1 MRGFGQAAT
10 GAKIYTD
17 FYVYSA
23 VFAALAFG
31 ASATQNITVQADSDF
46 ILQKLTYQADIAAG
60 NVTDSSRIIPLVTVL
75 ITDSGSGRQIM
86 DRAIPVATFFGTG
99 NLPFILPNPK
109 VFKARANITIQATN
123 YSAGTTYNLYLSLI
137 GIKTFSA

>member
-1 MRGFGQAAT
+1 MRGLGQAVS

-23 VFAALAFG
+23 VFTALAVG

-46 ILQKLTYQADIAAG
+46 ILQKLTYQADIGAAAM
-60 NVTDSSRIIPLVTVL
+60 TDSSRVVPLVTVL

-99 NLPFILPNPK
+99 KLPFILPNPK

-123 YSAGTTYNLYLSLI
+123 YSAASAYNLYLSFI
-137 GIKTFSA
+137 GIKTFTV